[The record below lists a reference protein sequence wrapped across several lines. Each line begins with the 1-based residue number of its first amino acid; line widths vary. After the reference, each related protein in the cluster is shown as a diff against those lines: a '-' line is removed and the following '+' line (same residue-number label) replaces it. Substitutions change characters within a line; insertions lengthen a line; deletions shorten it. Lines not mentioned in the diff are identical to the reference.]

1 MNIEDFEKLMPPKAK
16 RSRLQPYLREIFQ
29 LKDKGYANWQIA
41 EWLAHNEIK
50 VSQETVRKFIISR
63 ETTDSRIRATPPMPE
78 KETRSETQSA
88 SIQTSNKTTNEI
100 GENKIPEN
108 RSHDPARLNE
118 IMRSTP
124 DLDALA
130 KAGKFALKEKK
141 Y

>member
-78 KETRSETQSA
+78 KETRNETQSA
-88 SIQTSNKTTNEI
+88 PTQSSNKAITEI
-100 GENKIPEN
+100 EENNISEN
-108 RSHDPARLNE
+108 RSDPARITA

-130 KAGKFALKEKK
+130 KAGKLAIKEMKK
-141 Y
+141 